1 MKAIRFLGGILAL
14 GLLAQA
20 QPSAPPAAPP
30 ATQPAT
36 PPAKTS
42 LAVYPVEPAGSDPA
56 LAPAITATLV
66 ARLTPSPKLQVIEEA
81 MLKAVME
88 RQGMNIS
95 DACDDTSCQ
104 VEVGKLVKAQKMI
117 TGRLAKM
124 GHKYTLFLSL
134 VNIGTGVTEFN
145 TEDSCLC
152 SEDNL
157 DELVAAAVAKIR
169 NHFGENLPVPAL
181 PQSPPAAYSAAP
193 AVPPP
198 ANSKSNPHSMEAQNM
213 DVRQTIADLHS
224 LNAPVGTSST
234 INLNDPE
241 VQQYLAINAKA
252 QKMTKEQFLFKYFQD
267 PNEGQYLRSIYEKDL
282 DAWKKL
288 PPIAKAVANNDLA
301 QVQQLLAQD
310 PSLIQIQGESNDN
323 LLFQARSPE
332 MASFLIG
339 KGLSISSKTSDGSTP
354 IAFAVSRENKKMVEF
369 YISQGADVNVEY
381 SGTTLLD
388 LALTHAKHNVSDA
401 RAQESKE
408 IADLLRE
415 HGAKKGRKF

>member
-1 MKAIRFLGGILAL
+1 
-14 GLLAQA
+14 
-20 QPSAPPAAPP
+20 
-30 ATQPAT
+30 
-36 PPAKTS
+36 
-42 LAVYPVEPAGSDPA
+42 
-56 LAPAITATLV
+56 
-66 ARLTPSPKLQVIEEA
+66 
-81 MLKAVME
+81 
-88 RQGMNIS
+88 
-95 DACDDTSCQ
+95 
-104 VEVGKLVKAQKMI
+104 
-117 TGRLAKM
+117 
-124 GHKYTLFLSL
+124 
-134 VNIGTGVTEFN
+134 
-145 TEDSCLC
+145 
-152 SEDNL
+152 
-157 DELVAAAVAKIR
+157 
-169 NHFGENLPVPAL
+169 
-181 PQSPPAAYSAAP
+181 
-193 AVPPP
+193 
-198 ANSKSNPHSMEAQNM
+198 M